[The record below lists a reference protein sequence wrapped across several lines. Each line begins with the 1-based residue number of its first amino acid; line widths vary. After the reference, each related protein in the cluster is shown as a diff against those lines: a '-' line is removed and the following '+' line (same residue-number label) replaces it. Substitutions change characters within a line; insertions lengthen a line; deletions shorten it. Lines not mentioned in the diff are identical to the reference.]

1 MMRNTLPMNL
11 GAAMTTL
18 KVWPLPDDDLPLHQ
32 FHLIVTFGSP
42 ISQEFRCRRMQEHF
56 EQMTSLEGWSFYSPD
71 HCVVEGGHDCQVYG
85 AVYTSSNMNEFDVVL
100 NQLRAL
106 ENEKAFECE
115 NDLPFTSLVTL
126 AVHDWSHGYLTNSI
140 VKKKKVQSVLFN

>member
-1 MMRNTLPMNL
+1 MTNRLPINL
-11 GAAMTTL
+11 GDTMTML

-32 FHLIVTFGSP
+32 SHLIVTFGQP
-42 ISQEFRCRRMQEHF
+42 LSQKLRCRRIQEHF
-56 EQMTSLEGWSFYSPD
+56 ERMTSLEGWSFYCPD
-71 HCVVEGGHDCQVYG
+71 HCVVEGDYDGQAYG
-85 AVYTSSNMNEFDVVL
+85 AVYSSSDMNLFDVIL
-100 NQLRAL
+100 HQLRAI